1 MNATSTTKASS
12 FNPGMKGISGGGGV
26 AGGPPPYNSDFS
38 PKSY

>member
-12 FNPGMKGISGGGGV
+12 FNPGMRGGGGGV
-26 AGGPPPYNSDFS
+26 IAGAGAPYNSDFS